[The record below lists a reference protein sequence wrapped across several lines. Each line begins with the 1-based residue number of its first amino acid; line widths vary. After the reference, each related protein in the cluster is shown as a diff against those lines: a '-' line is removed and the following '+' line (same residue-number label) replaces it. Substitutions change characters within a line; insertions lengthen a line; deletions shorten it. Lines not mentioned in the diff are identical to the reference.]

1 MSKIIE
7 KQIKSLDVKVDG
19 LDKKFEEKFDNLDK
33 KVNLLDKKFDL
44 LDKKIDGV
52 ESSLVKK
59 IDNLDNRFDNFAI
72 AIQETFDRIEA
83 NMATKDD
90 IKVFT
95 DRFDVVEFRL
105 NNHDNV
111 LDDHLD
117 KILVIK
123 KHVGLT

>member
-7 KQIKSLDVKVDG
+7 KQIKSLDDKFE
-19 LDKKFEEKFDNLDK
+19 KKFGILDQ
-33 KVNLLDKKFDL
+33 KVNL

-52 ESSLVKK
+52 ESSLVRK